1 MYAVFAEVTGSTGSP
16 LNDRDISRST
26 DGVSYSPVIAAD
38 LWAGALPREHDA
50 LINLF
55 RTLTCVPVDAVV
67 GRQAGDYLRQYRKS
81 HGVELG
87 EALIAACA
95 LMSGAALWTRNRKHH
110 PMKVLTF
117 FLVGYDAPAGMA
129 ISLGICRGSNE

>member
-1 MYAVFAEVTGSTGSP
+1 LYAVFAEVTGSTGSP

-26 DGVSYSPVIAAD
+26 DGVSYSPVTAAD

-55 RTLTCVPVDAVV
+55 RTLT
-67 GRQAGDYLRQYRKS
+67 YLRQYRKS